1 MKFGVIASKQRD
13 GTVCEDTGYVSTT
26 LTSLIKGLCP
36 NQGKNAVIISG
47 GGKGPETIA
56 IDYANQNGF
65 EVERVIPHIATLGH
79 EKAFIAR
86 NRKIVETC
94 DVLVVYWTGDN
105 HHVLAALNDAA
116 FMRRPVVLFSL
127 P

>member
-13 GTVCEDTGYVSTT
+13 GTVCEDAGYVSANLTT
-26 LTSLIKGLCP
+26 TIKGLCP
-36 NQGKNAVIISG
+36 MQGKGAVIVSG
-47 GGKGPETIA
+47 GGKGPETLA
-56 IDYANQNGF
+56 IDYAEKNGF
-65 EVERVIPHIATLGH
+65 DVERVIPHISTLGH

-94 DVLVVYWTGDN
+94 DVLVIFWTGDN

-116 FMRRPVVLFSL
+116 FMRRPVVMFSL